1 MKRNEIEQLREGESF
16 RNQRE
21 KSALIETHISWVI
34 LTDQYAYKI
43 KKSIQVTFL
52 DFSSL
57 EKRKYYCEQ
66 ELILNKRL
74 APQMYLNVIP
84 IFKKGNTVSLN
95 QQEGEVIDY
104 AVFMKRMDM
113 AKEMDKLLKENNVDK
128 HLIKNLAAKISAFHL
143 QATVVKKKTEIDS
156 QQGLFNDLS
165 TVQPFVRKHLG
176 DHYAAI
182 IQHAIKKS
190 DNFLSNYRAYL
201 AERSLQGYVRDLH
214 GDLHTSNI
222 FLCEDPVIF
231 DCIEFSDELR
241 QIDVLDEIAFLCMDL
256 EAYGRP
262 DLSEYFYQNY
272 LQYSEM
278 KITKEARLLFNYYKC
293 HRANIRAKV
302 HTLYA
307 IETADKT
314 ILTQRLQ
321 AVSTYLAA
329 LENYMV
335 EF

>member
-1 MKRNEIEQLREGESF
+1 MKRNEIEQLRECESF
-16 RNQRE
+16 RGQRE

-34 LTDQYAYKI
+34 MTDQHAYKI
-43 KKSIQVTFL
+43 KKPVKATFL

-66 ELILNKRL
+66 EVILNKRL
-74 APQMYLNVIP
+74 APQMYLNVVP
-84 IFKKGNTVSLN
+84 IFGRGNTVSLN
-95 QQEGEVIDY
+95 QQDGEVIDY
-104 AVFMKRMDM
+104 AVLMKRMDT
-113 AKEMDKLLKENNVDK
+113 AKEMDKLLKENKVNRPM
-128 HLIKNLAAKISAFHL
+128 IKKLAAKISAFHL
-143 QATVVKKKTEIDS
+143 QATVIKKKSQIDN
-156 QQGLFNDLS
+156 QQEWFNDLS
-165 TVQPFVRKHLG
+165 TVQPFVRENLG

-182 IQHAIKKS
+182 IQQAIEKS
-190 DNFLSNYRAYL
+190 DKFLNNYKAYL

-222 FLCEDPVIF
+222 FLYEDPVIF

-262 DLSEYFYQNY
+262 DLSAYFHQNY

-278 KITKEARLLFNYYKC
+278 QLTKEARLLFNYYKC

-302 HTLYA
+302 HALYA
-307 IETADKT
+307 AETADKT
-314 ILTQRLQ
+314 ILIQRLQ
-321 AVSTYLAA
+321 AVSTYLDA
-329 LENYMV
+329 LENCMV
-335 EF
+335 EL